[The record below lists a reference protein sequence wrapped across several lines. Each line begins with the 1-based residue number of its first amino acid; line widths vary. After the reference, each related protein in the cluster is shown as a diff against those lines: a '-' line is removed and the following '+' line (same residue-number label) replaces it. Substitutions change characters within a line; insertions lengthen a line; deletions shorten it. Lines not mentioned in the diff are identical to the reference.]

1 MLRKLMK
8 YDLRAMGRVL
18 LPVWA
23 GAVLLAL
30 VMLGLQFLPTW
41 FPALLTGSYRMTLSL
56 LYSLTILAV
65 VLAVTIVC
73 VVVNLL
79 RTYGMLGQAAYLMFS
94 LPATTGQLMLSRFLC
109 AVGSTAVSMGLT
121 VGLLAALTATA
132 PAVQLHAN
140 GSDILILPVGETAPA
155 FWGLFVLLCA
165 GLCFAYTVV
174 LACVAIGGQWPQQRL
189 GATVVCYLGLSYGQ
203 GILSFALIFG
213 LFLAAE
219 VGGRDL
225 VTQFSAWM
233 SRHLY
238 TGIGLFACGLA
249 LLFALL
255 GGILW
260 VVAHRLLS
268 RRLNLA

>member
-1 MLRKLMK
+1 M
-8 YDLRAMGRVL
+8 L

-56 LYSLTILAV
+56 LYSLTVLAV

-79 RTYGMLGQAAYLMFS
+79 RTYGMLGQSAYLMFS
-94 LPATTGQLMLSRFLC
+94 LPATHRPADALSRFLC

-155 FWGLFVLLCA
+155 FWGLFTQRSTVALPTPWCLPVWPSA
-165 GLCFAYTVV
+165 GSGRSSGWAPPWS
-174 LACVAIGGQWPQQRL
+174 AIW
-189 GATVVCYLGLSYGQ
+189 A
-203 GILSFALIFG
+203 
-213 LFLAAE
+213 
-219 VGGRDL
+219 
-225 VTQFSAWM
+225 
-233 SRHLY
+233 
-238 TGIGLFACGLA
+238 
-249 LLFALL
+249 
-255 GGILW
+255 
-260 VVAHRLLS
+260 
-268 RRLNLA
+268 

>member
-41 FPALLTGSYRMTLSL
+41 FPALLSGSYRMTLSL
-56 LYSLTILAV
+56 LYSLAMLAAV
-65 VLAVTIVC
+65 VAVTIVC

-79 RTYGMLGQAAYLMFS
+79 RTYGMLGQSAYLMFS

-155 FWGLFVLLCA
+155 FWGLFVLLCT

-213 LFLAAE
+213 LILVSE
-219 VGGRDL
+219 TVGRDL
-225 VTQFSAWM
+225 VTRLSAWM
-233 SRHLY
+233 SLHLY
-238 TGIGLFACGLA
+238 TGIGLIACGLT
-249 LLFALL
+249 LLFALF

-260 VVAHRLLS
+260 AVAHRLLS

>member
-79 RTYGMLGQAAYLMFS
+79 RTYGMLGQSAYLMFS

-155 FWGLFVLLCA
+155 FWGC
-165 GLCFAYTVV
+165 LCFCAP
-174 LACVAIGGQWPQQRL
+174 ACALPTPWCLPAWPSAGSGRSSGWAPPWSAIW
-189 GATVVCYLGLSYGQ
+189 A
-203 GILSFALIFG
+203 
-213 LFLAAE
+213 
-219 VGGRDL
+219 
-225 VTQFSAWM
+225 
-233 SRHLY
+233 
-238 TGIGLFACGLA
+238 
-249 LLFALL
+249 
-255 GGILW
+255 
-260 VVAHRLLS
+260 
-268 RRLNLA
+268 

>member
-1 MLRKLMK
+1 
-8 YDLRAMGRVL
+8 
-18 LPVWA
+18 
-23 GAVLLAL
+23 
-30 VMLGLQFLPTW
+30 
-41 FPALLTGSYRMTLSL
+41 
-56 LYSLTILAV
+56 
-65 VLAVTIVC
+65 
-73 VVVNLL
+73 
-79 RTYGMLGQAAYLMFS
+79 MFS

-132 PAVQLHAN
+132 PAVQLNAN